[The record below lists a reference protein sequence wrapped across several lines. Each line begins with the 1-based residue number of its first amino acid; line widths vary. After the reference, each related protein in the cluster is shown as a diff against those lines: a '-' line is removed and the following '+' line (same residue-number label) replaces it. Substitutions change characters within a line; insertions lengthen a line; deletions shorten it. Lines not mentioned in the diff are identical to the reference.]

1 MAIEYPK
8 TLPLPLQEGYG
19 MQVGS
24 PLQRTEM
31 ESGRARQRRK
41 FSNVPTIID
50 VAWMMT
56 EGQAQLFEAWFRFS
70 IKDGAEWFEC
80 PLRTPMG
87 LKQYVARFT
96 DIYSGPTLVGGSH
109 WRFSARIELR
119 ERQTLGSGWVDVYE
133 YIIHSD
139 IFDRAMNRE
148 WPRT

>member
-1 MAIEYPK
+1 MVIEYPK

-50 VAWMMT
+50 VVWMMT

-96 DIYSGPTLVGGSH
+96 DIYSGPALVGGSY

-119 ERQTLGSGWVDVYE
+119 ERQTLGAGWMDVSE

-139 IFDRAMNRE
+139 IFDRAMNYE
-148 WPRT
+148 WPI